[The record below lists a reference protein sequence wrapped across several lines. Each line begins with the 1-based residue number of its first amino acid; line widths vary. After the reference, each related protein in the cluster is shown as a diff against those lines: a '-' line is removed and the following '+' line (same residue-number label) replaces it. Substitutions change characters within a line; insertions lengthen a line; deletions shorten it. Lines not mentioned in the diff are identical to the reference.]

1 MIQKKR
7 KQRNEVIDKLKALI
21 TSLFSAG
28 EQGAFYIP
36 RPVVNGTQALFQD
49 AAGTVPVTADGDP
62 VGRMLD
68 QSGNGNHATQSVS
81 GSRPIYRTDGTL
93 HWLEPDGVDDSFVYP
108 TSTTST
114 SHTVAV
120 AHSPDGISG
129 DLEYFLD
136 ADGSGRLIFA
146 HLTATGGKIG
156 IFDGAWREPG
166 NAALG
171 AQVVTYDA
179 NGSQSDLGIY
189 RNNLLIGTRL
199 AYSPVAI
206 SPPSRLMLRFSGNE
220 NSYAGKIYGIVIVHN
235 TISTSQRGD
244 LNSYL
249 EGLGGVV

>member
-21 TSLFSAG
+21 TSLFGAN

-49 AAGTVPVTADGDP
+49 AAGTTPVTADGDP
-62 VGRMLD
+62 VGLMID
-68 QSGNGNHATQSVS
+68 QSANGNHATQSVS
-81 GSRPIYRTDGTL
+81 GNRPVYRTDEKL
-93 HWLEPDGVDDSFVYP
+93 HWLEFYGVDDSFVYP

-120 AHSPDGISG
+120 AHSPDEISG
-129 DLEYFLD
+129 DLKYFLD

-146 HLTATGGKIG
+146 HLDTTGGKIG
-156 IFDGAWREPG
+156 IYDGVWREAG

-206 SPPSRLMLRFSGNE
+206 SPPSRLMSKFSDNE

-249 EGLGGVV
+249 EGLGGV